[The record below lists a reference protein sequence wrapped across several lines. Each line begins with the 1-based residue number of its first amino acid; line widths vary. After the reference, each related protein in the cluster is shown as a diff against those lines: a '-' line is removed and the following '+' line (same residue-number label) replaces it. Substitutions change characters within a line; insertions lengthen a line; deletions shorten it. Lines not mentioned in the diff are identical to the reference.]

1 MKPYIDINCGKS
13 LKSWS
18 WGDRLQKKFRKVLKT
33 SHRQKAKT
41 EIKKEVKNIH
51 LYTNIILD

>member
-1 MKPYIDINCGKS
+1 MKPYTLINCGKS

-33 SHRQKAKT
+33 SYRQKTKE
-41 EIKKEVKNIH
+41 EIKKE
-51 LYTNIILD
+51 LD